1 MNPRNLFKCFDCV
14 GYKKRK
20 RFVPTGRGG
29 HRFCVWPTYGGG
41 CHRWWDHD
49 PASDPKGL
57 KALKDEL
64 VSYAEAHG
72 AKAVSEMVAANAA
85 KMKGLEKATWKKVE
99 KRSVGPALRD
109 MFQLG
114 FGCGRLFDSGMRR
127 EGFQFKRGGLRVELC
142 LPNGCAGVGTG

>member
-1 MNPRNLFKCFDCV
+1 M

-20 RFVPTGRGG
+20 RFVPTRRGG

-49 PASDPKGL
+49 PARDPKGL

-72 AKAVSEMVAANAA
+72 AKTVSEMVAAAA

-99 KRSVGPALRD
+99 RSVGPERYV
-109 MFQLG
+109 
-114 FGCGRLFDSGMRR
+114 STWVWVW
-127 EGFQFKRGGLRVELC
+127 EV
-142 LPNGCAGVGTG
+142 V